1 MEILE
6 VLTSRGCVDVNEQVD
21 NPIPNKKYSISDYYR
36 EMPAALFRLVY
47 GNQVKS
53 RLHDT

>member
-21 NPIPNKKYSISDYYR
+21 NPNKKYSISGYYR

-47 GNQVKS
+47 GKQVKS